1 MINIHEVDALVVGR
15 RLELGV
21 DLLHALHEAVALLLQ
36 LAARA
41 VLARVEP
48 LAVRGVDGLRRR
60 RPASPPRHTR
70 PTALAP
76 AAPAPTGR
84 SARTRATRAARS
96 TNIFN

>member
-1 MINIHEVDALVVGR
+1 MINIYEVDALVVGR

-48 LAVRGVDGLRRR
+48 LAVRRVDGLRRR

-70 PTALAP
+70 PHRP
-76 AAPAPTGR
+76 RVGR
-84 SARTRATRAARS
+84 SGLDGSERPDTSNNRS
-96 TNIFN
+96 PID